1 MGFVGIK
8 EVNTNYILENRDL
21 SINLNKFGLMDGWYI
36 KSLSK
41 NIIEK
46 GSFKILSA
54 NDLSEPYIN
63 VLSTAISF
71 EFGTHFGELKRVYSI
86 KEKTIVLDDIII
98 SKNECNIS
106 YDLQFQFIK
115 LFDYFMVGKEK
126 FSIENDINIKA
137 KDLLLVNEEKNIYV
151 GCIFKESMDFYF
163 KSKKSLLSFSLS
175 SKINLKAMDMFVFS
189 YILSLV

>member
-21 SINLNKFGLMDGWYI
+21 SINLNKLGLIDGWYI

-63 VLSTAISF
+63 VLSTTISF
-71 EFGTHFGELKRVYSI
+71 EFNTYFGELKRVYSI
-86 KEKTIVLDDIII
+86 KEKIIVLDDIII
-98 SKNECNIS
+98 SKNECNINYS
-106 YDLQFQFIK
+106 LQFQFIN

-126 FSIENDINIKA
+126 FSIENDINIEA
-137 KDLLLVNEEKNIYV
+137 KDLLLVNEEKNIYI
-151 GCIFKESMDFYF
+151 GCIFKESMDFCF
-163 KSKKSLLSFSLS
+163 KSKRSLLSFSLS
-175 SKINLKAMDMFVFS
+175 SKVNLKAMDMFVFS
-189 YILSLV
+189 YTFSLV